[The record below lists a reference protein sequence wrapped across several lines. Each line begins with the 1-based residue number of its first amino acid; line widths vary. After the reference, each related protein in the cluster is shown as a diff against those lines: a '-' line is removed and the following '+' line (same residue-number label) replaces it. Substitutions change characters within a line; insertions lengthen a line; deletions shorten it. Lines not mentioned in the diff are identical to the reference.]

1 MSEKYK
7 GQNGGGGVQEWGI
20 KTDQIGKATQKFDVS
35 MLVF

>member
-7 GQNGGGGVQEWGI
+7 RQNGEVGVQEWGI

-35 MLVF
+35 ILFY